1 MEAKE
6 IIKKDMEALY
16 LGNLNTVEFNL
27 NLPKKGKHGSD
38 ITWKSGHERFLDSE
52 GNVKRPPYGTG
63 DRTIS
68 LWAKFSAG
76 GLIEEKEYKVC
87 ILEEKPQIVVE
98 SIEEPELEAQTGEQ
112 VYLPYVAVIH
122 TKEGKTLVH
131 RVNWKEGAKR
141 AYDNVG
147 MFQEEGVL
155 DGLDCPVFCKVTVK
169 EEVQKEK
176 KSTEPLMGY
185 FDHGEA
191 ILEEGSRFYT
201 AQEEMQE
208 FLLQMDDD
216 RMLYNFREACGLDV
230 KGAEPMSGWDAP
242 ECHLKGHTSGHYLS
256 ALALCYKAG
265 RNETIK
271 EKAYYMIEEL
281 GKCQEAF
288 AKMPGIQEGLLSG
301 YTEEQFDKLEEYTPY
316 PEIWAPYYTLHKIFA
331 GLLDCY
337 EFVGID
343 QALEIAEKLG
353 VWVYRR
359 LSALSRE
366 KRLKMW
372 EMYIAGEYGGMNDVM
387 ARLYRL
393 TGKEEFLETAR
404 YFDNEKLF
412 LPMEKRVDALEN
424 FHANQHI
431 PQVIGA
437 MEVFRASGE
446 KRYYDI
452 ASYFWNAVTA
462 SHTYTIGGT
471 GENEMFHG
479 PDCIGNLLT
488 KHTAESCASY
498 NMMKLTKELY
508 RYRNEKEM
516 IDYYER
522 TMTNH
527 ILGGR
532 EHGITGET
540 VYFMP
545 LGPGYHKEF
554 LNENSC
560 CHGTGMESHFKYA
573 DMVYAHHGEKL
584 YVNLFVKSRLNWEE
598 AGITIRQKTEMET
611 PESVILEVESQKGIP
626 MYIRIPGWSGE
637 ERRIWLDGVEQKEWP
652 EEDGYI
658 QMDVPEGR
666 HEIRCLFPCGF
677 YLEAA
682 PDRPE
687 LNTLLYGPYVLAALS
702 GEQDFLELNID
713 SQKADEEVRK
723 TGLEFQY
730 RDLTWK
736 PLFDIEEETFQ
747 VYWKKI

>member
-76 GLIEEKEYKVC
+76 GLTEEKEYKVC

-256 ALALCYKAG
+256 ALAFCYKAG

-288 AKMPGIQEGLLSG
+288 AKMPGIQEGFLSG

-353 VWVYRR
+353 EWVYRR

-372 EMYIAGEYGGMNDVM
+372 EMYIAGEYGGMYDVM

-508 RYRNEKEM
+508 RYRNKKEM

-522 TMTNH
+522 AMTNH

-573 DMVYAHHGEKL
+573 DMVYAHQEEKL

-637 ERRIWLDGVEQKEWP
+637 ERRIWLDGVEQKGWP

-730 RDLTWK
+730 RDLIWK

>member
-76 GLIEEKEYKVC
+76 GLTEEKEYKVC

-288 AKMPGIQEGLLSG
+288 AKMPGIQEGFLSG

-446 KRYYDI
+446 KRYYNI

-637 ERRIWLDGVEQKEWP
+637 ERRIWLDGVEQKGWP

-702 GEQDFLELNID
+702 KEQDFLKLNID

-723 TGLEFQY
+723 TGLEFQC

>member
-141 AYDNVG
+141 VYDNVG

-176 KSTEPLMGY
+176 KSTEPLMRY

-288 AKMPGIQEGLLSG
+288 AQMPGIQEGFLSG

-637 ERRIWLDGVEQKEWP
+637 ERRIWLDGVEQKGWP

-730 RDLTWK
+730 RDLIWK

>member
-76 GLIEEKEYKVC
+76 GLTEEKEYKVC

-256 ALALCYKAG
+256 ALAFCYKAG

-271 EKAYYMIEEL
+271 EKAHYMIEEL

-288 AKMPGIQEGLLSG
+288 AKMPGIQEGFLSG

-353 VWVYRR
+353 
-359 LSALSRE
+359 E
-366 KRLKMW
+366 
-372 EMYIAGEYGGMNDVM
+372 
-387 ARLYRL
+387 
-393 TGKEEFLETAR
+393 
-404 YFDNEKLF
+404 
-412 LPMEKRVDALEN
+412 
-424 FHANQHI
+424 
-431 PQVIGA
+431 
-437 MEVFRASGE
+437 
-446 KRYYDI
+446 
-452 ASYFWNAVTA
+452 
-462 SHTYTIGGT
+462 
-471 GENEMFHG
+471 
-479 PDCIGNLLT
+479 
-488 KHTAESCASY
+488 
-498 NMMKLTKELY
+498 
-508 RYRNEKEM
+508 
-516 IDYYER
+516 
-522 TMTNH
+522 
-527 ILGGR
+527 
-532 EHGITGET
+532 
-540 VYFMP
+540 
-545 LGPGYHKEF
+545 
-554 LNENSC
+554 
-560 CHGTGMESHFKYA
+560 
-573 DMVYAHHGEKL
+573 
-584 YVNLFVKSRLNWEE
+584 
-598 AGITIRQKTEMET
+598 
-611 PESVILEVESQKGIP
+611 
-626 MYIRIPGWSGE
+626 
-637 ERRIWLDGVEQKEWP
+637 
-652 EEDGYI
+652 
-658 QMDVPEGR
+658 
-666 HEIRCLFPCGF
+666 
-677 YLEAA
+677 
-682 PDRPE
+682 
-687 LNTLLYGPYVLAALS
+687 
-702 GEQDFLELNID
+702 
-713 SQKADEEVRK
+713 
-723 TGLEFQY
+723 
-730 RDLTWK
+730 
-736 PLFDIEEETFQ
+736 
-747 VYWKKI
+747 

>member
-27 NLPKKGKHGSD
+27 NLPKKGKYGSE
-38 ITWKSGHERFLDSE
+38 IIWKSGHERFLDSE

-68 LWAKFSAG
+68 LWATFCAG
-76 GLIEEKEYKVC
+76 GVTEEKEYKVC

-98 SIEEPELEAQTGEQ
+98 SVEEPELEAQAGVQ

-122 TKEGKTLVH
+122 TRDGKTLVH
-131 RVNWKEGAKR
+131 RINWKEGAQR
-141 AYDNVG
+141 VYERVG
-147 MFQEEGVL
+147 NFREEGML
-155 DGLDCPVFCKVTVK
+155 DGLDFPVFCKVTVK
-169 EEVQKEK
+169 KEIQKAEK
-176 KSTEPLMGY
+176 NTEPLIGY

-191 ILEEGSRFYT
+191 VLEEGSRFYT

-216 RMLYNFREACGLDV
+216 RMLYNFREASGLDV
-230 KGAEPMSGWDAP
+230 KGAEPMTGWDAP

-265 RNETIK
+265 GNKTIK
-271 EKAYYMIEEL
+271 EKACYMIEEL
-281 GKCQEAF
+281 GKCQDAF
-288 AKMPGIQEGLLSG
+288 EKIPGIRKGFLSG
-301 YTEEQFDKLEEYTPY
+301 YPEDQFDKLEEYTPY

-337 EFVGID
+337 EFVGSD
-343 QALEIAEKLG
+343 QALEIAVKLG
-353 VWVYRR
+353 EWVYRR
-359 LSALSRE
+359 LSGLPRE
-366 KRLKMW
+366 KRMKMW
-372 EMYIAGEYGGMNDVM
+372 GMYIAGEYGGMNDVM
-387 ARLYRL
+387 ARLYRI
-393 TGKEEFLETAR
+393 TGKKEFLETAG

-412 LPMEKRVDALEN
+412 LPMEKGIDALEN
-424 FHANQHI
+424 LHANQHI

-437 MEVFRASGE
+437 MEIFRASGE

-452 ASYFWNAVTA
+452 ASYFWKAVTE
-462 SHTYTIGGT
+462 SHLYTIGGT

-479 PDCIGNLLT
+479 PGCIGNLLT

-498 NMMKLTKELY
+498 NMLKLTKELY
-508 RYRNEKEM
+508 RYENKKEM
-516 IDYYER
+516 MDYYER

-532 EHGITGET
+532 EHGATGET

-545 LGPGYHKEF
+545 LAPGFHKEF
-554 LNENSC
+554 EHENSC

-573 DMVYAHHGEKL
+573 DMIYAYQGEKL
-584 YVNLFVKSRLNWEE
+584 FVNLFVKSRLEWKE
-598 AGITIRQKTEMET
+598 AGITIRQKTEMEA
-611 PESVILEVESQKGIP
+611 PESVILEVESKREFP
-626 MYIRIPGWSGE
+626 MYIRIPKWSREG
-637 ERRIWLDGVEQKEWP
+637 RKIWMDSVEQNGWTEA
-652 EEDGYI
+652 DGYI

-677 YLEAA
+677 YLEKT

-687 LNTLLYGPYVLAALS
+687 LHTLLYGPYVLAALS
-702 GEQDFLELNID
+702 GDQNFLELD
-713 SQKADEEVRK
+713 LDGQKAADEVRK

-736 PLFDIEEETFQ
+736 PLFDIEEEAFQ
-747 VYWKKI
+747 VYWKKK

>member
-76 GLIEEKEYKVC
+76 GLTEEKEYKVC

-288 AKMPGIQEGLLSG
+288 AKMPGIQEGFLSG

-637 ERRIWLDGVEQKEWP
+637 ERRIWLDGVEQKGWP

-702 GEQDFLELNID
+702 KEQDFLELNID
-713 SQKADEEVRK
+713 SQKADAEAQK

>member
-76 GLIEEKEYKVC
+76 GLTEEKEYKVC

-288 AKMPGIQEGLLSG
+288 AKMPGIQEGFLSG

-637 ERRIWLDGVEQKEWP
+637 ERRIWLDGVEQKGWP

-702 GEQDFLELNID
+702 KEQDFLKLNID

-723 TGLEFQY
+723 TGLEFQC

>member
-76 GLIEEKEYKVC
+76 GVTEEKEYKVC
-87 ILEEKPQIVVE
+87 ILEEKPQIVVD
-98 SIEEPELEAQTGEQ
+98 SIEEPELEAQTGEL

-141 AYDNVG
+141 VYDNVG
-147 MFQEEGVL
+147 IFQEEGVL
-155 DGLDCPVFCKVTVK
+155 DGLECPVFCKVTVK
-169 EEVQKEK
+169 EEIRKEK

-230 KGAEPMSGWDAP
+230 KGAEPMTGWDAP

-281 GKCQEAF
+281 GKCQETF
-288 AKMPGIQEGLLSG
+288 SQMPGIQEGFLSG
-301 YTEEQFDKLEEYTPY
+301 YTQEQFDKLEEYTPY

-353 VWVYRR
+353 EWVYRR

-372 EMYIAGEYGGMNDVM
+372 GMYIAGEYGGMNDVM

-393 TGKEEFLETAR
+393 AGKEEFLETAR

-508 RYRNEKEM
+508 RYRNKKEM

-573 DMVYAHHGEKL
+573 DMVYAHQGEKL

-611 PESVILEVESQKGIP
+611 PESVILEVESPKGVP
-626 MYIRIPGWSGE
+626 LYIRIPRWSGE
-637 ERRIWLDGVEQKEWP
+637 ERRIWLDGVEQKGWP
-652 EEDGYI
+652 EKDGYI

-666 HEIRCLFPCGF
+666 HEICCLFPCGF

-713 SQKADEEVRK
+713 NQKLDAEVRK

>member
-76 GLIEEKEYKVC
+76 GLTEEKEYKVC

-256 ALALCYKAG
+256 ALAFCYKAG

-288 AKMPGIQEGLLSG
+288 AKMPGIQEGFLSG

-353 VWVYRR
+353 EWVYRR

-508 RYRNEKEM
+508 RYRNKKEM

-522 TMTNH
+522 AMTNH

-573 DMVYAHHGEKL
+573 DMVYAHQEEKL

-637 ERRIWLDGVEQKEWP
+637 ERRIWLDGVEQKGWP

-677 YLEAA
+677 YPEAA

-730 RDLTWK
+730 RDLIWK

>member
-76 GLIEEKEYKVC
+76 GLTEEKEYKVC

-230 KGAEPMSGWDAP
+230 KGAEPMGGWDAP

-256 ALALCYKAG
+256 ALALCYKAE

-288 AKMPGIQEGLLSG
+288 AKMPGIQEGFLSG

-353 VWVYRR
+353 EWVYRR

-637 ERRIWLDGVEQKEWP
+637 ERRIWLDGVEQKGWP

-702 GEQDFLELNID
+702 KEQDFLELNID

-736 PLFDIEEETFQ
+736 PLFDIGEETFQ